1 MYSHKN
7 QLTQLQSEDFAQFL
21 GFSSSSFPLTAL
33 LRGSRPECCSMHHNT
48 VICGE
53 DNVDN
58 DNNGGDDNN
67 SNNDNSFD
75 DDNNGDDELMRRLKA
90 ASSVVIAGSPAVHVA
105 GKHDHCCDRGKN
117 DNDDCNEENDD
128 DGDDNG
134 DNEGMMR
141 RPPAVHV
148 AGEHV
153 EEEEVPRG
161 HVAQVFHQAV
171 LLCNPPEDVCRSA
184 RASWNSSVS

>member
-1 MYSHKN
+1 
-7 QLTQLQSEDFAQFL
+7 
-21 GFSSSSFPLTAL
+21 
-33 LRGSRPECCSMHHNT
+33 
-48 VICGE
+48 
-53 DNVDN
+53 
-58 DNNGGDDNN
+58 
-67 SNNDNSFD
+67 
-75 DDNNGDDELMRRLKA
+75 MRRLKA

-105 GKHDHCCDRGKN
+105 RKQDHCCDRGRN

-134 DNEGMMR
+134 VNEGEMR

-161 HVAQVFHQAV
+161 HLAQVFHQAV
-171 LLCNPPEDVCRSA
+171 LLCNPPEDVFRSA
-184 RASWNSSVS
+184 RASWNTSVS